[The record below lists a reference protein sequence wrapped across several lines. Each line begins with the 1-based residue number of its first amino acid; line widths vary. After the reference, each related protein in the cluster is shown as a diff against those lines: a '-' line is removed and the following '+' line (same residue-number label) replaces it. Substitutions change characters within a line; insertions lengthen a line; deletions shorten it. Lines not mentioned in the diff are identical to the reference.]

1 MGGFAKIVSSVHIR
15 IAGKTVRQIA
25 DALSLSVN
33 TVSTYRARIMEKIS
47 THKDVETALYA
58 VHHHLVSVMT

>member
-1 MGGFAKIVSSVHIR
+1 
-15 IAGKTVRQIA
+15 VRQIA

-47 THKDVETALYA
+47 THKDVETALCA